1 MREENDEVPDG
12 TVLREFRRGFR
23 LAGKLLRAAMVQAR
37 GPRPAPALRP
47 RRGRLVGGL
56 QGPGATRARCT
67 APSQVRARGRLAG
80 GWRRGGRAGPAEG
93 LQPPPHW
100 AAGGCLAWRRARMQ
114 CGSQLYLSAT
124 ELVARHGQPLR
135 RMALQACGGLACQ
148 PCRACTHA
156 CELPGWGHLAMT
168 YACVIRERRATC
180 RCRTRTRPHPR
191 PATARARR
199 GRRRPRRALTSTL
212 NRPCERARVCGQ
224 GQGL

>member
-1 MREENDEVPDG
+1 MVESFRGLGVEAVPGVGAPFDPELHEAIMREENDEVPDG

-67 APSQVRARGRLAG
+67 APSQVRARGRLVG

-114 CGSQLYLSAT
+114 CGSQLYLSVT
-124 ELVARHGQPLR
+124 ELAARHGQPLR

-168 YACVIRERRATC
+168 YACVI
-180 RCRTRTRPHPR
+180 
-191 PATARARR
+191 
-199 GRRRPRRALTSTL
+199 
-212 NRPCERARVCGQ
+212 
-224 GQGL
+224 